1 MCFFCLTGAAAVRAD
16 AFPHQFVSSLLCPP
30 NYQSLASPSKPVA
43 VVATA
48 QQPPQLQLQLPASST
63 QVGIPLQVFLF
74 LFVNFLYQEGPAILR
89 FVLCFFQFNN
99 GNTQLVFFYRA
110 RYFMAFSLNVNDFA
124 ILIAVRALCCQV
136 LEYELLFGNVLN
148 TFFMVPSSLFFK
160 IE

>member
-1 MCFFCLTGAAAVRAD
+1 MFFLFDRRGSGASRRVSAPVCVIAALPAQLPVAGVTLQAGRRRRHRSAAAAI
-16 AFPHQFVSSLLCPP
+16 
-30 NYQSLASPSKPVA
+30 
-43 VVATA
+43 ATA
-48 QQPPQLQLQLPASST
+48 AARLLHPGRYPPSGFPIFVCQ
-63 QVGIPLQVFLF
+63 
-74 LFVNFLYQEGPAILR
+74 LFVPRGTGYFTFRA
-89 FVLCFFQFNN
+89 VFFQFNN